1 MRMKRTE
8 DQDSVKV
15 SPGMS
20 DLLRAPRT
28 AVHPALERHY
38 SIDEVAAL
46 WRLSRQ
52 TVRRVF
58 DDEAGVLRYGRGDSS
73 RRRGYQTLRIP
84 ESVVVRVHGRLRS

>member
-8 DQDSVKV
+8 DQDSVNV

-20 DLLRAPRT
+20 DLLRAPR
-28 AVHPALERHY
+28 AAAHPALERHY

-52 TVRRVF
+52 TVRSVF
-58 DDEAGVLRYGRGDSS
+58 DTEAGVLRYGRGDSS
-73 RRRGYQTLRIP
+73 RRRGIRR
-84 ESVVVRVHGRLRS
+84 SVSRKAS

>member
-8 DQDSVKV
+8 DQDSLNV

-20 DLLRAPRT
+20 DLLRASR
-28 AVHPALERHY
+28 AAEHPALEKHY

-58 DDEAGVLRYGRGDSS
+58 DGEAGVLRYGRGDSS

-84 ESVVVRVHGRLRS
+84 ESVLVRVHGRLRG